1 MKGFER
7 MTLDNVPS
15 GTFAAVKDAVEVCDN
30 RARFALTS
38 LMAAADGRPLAGN
51 EIYELY
57 FALSTALE
65 RLEIAMEML
74 KTRKTEAADVDG

>member
-7 MTLDNVPS
+7 MTLDNVPP
-15 GTFAAVKDAVEVCDN
+15 GTFAAVKEAVEVGDN
-30 RARFALTS
+30 RVRFALTS
-38 LMAAADGRPLAGN
+38 LMAAAGDRLLAGN

-65 RLEIAMEML
+65 RLETALEVL
-74 KTRKTEAADVDG
+74 KMRKPEAADVDD